1 MLPAVMLGKILEAQ
15 LLYNSAVEDQLT
27 GLKNRRGFYDFYEAY
42 ISSNDSDEHCVIM
55 CDIDFFKKFNDTY
68 GHNAGDAVL
77 RHVAN
82 VFHSNIRV
90 DDGVFRWGGEE
101 FIFLLPHT
109 DLDTAAGLAEKLR
122 KTVEDSV
129 CRFEDL
135 ELRVT
140 MSFGV
145 HTISPT
151 LNVEDNVKAADEKLY
166 QAKENGRNQVQK

>member
-1 MLPAVMLGKILEAQ
+1 
-15 LLYNSAVEDQLT
+15 
-27 GLKNRRGFYDFYEAY
+27 
-42 ISSNDSDEHCVIM
+42 M

-82 VFHSNIRV
+82 IFHSNIRV

-101 FIFLLPHT
+101 FIFLLPNT
-109 DLDTAAGLAEKLR
+109 DLDTAATLAEKLR
-122 KTVEDSV
+122 KTIEESV

-145 HTISPT
+145 HTISQE
-151 LNVEDNVKAADEKLY
+151 LDVEDNVKAADEKLY
-166 QAKENGRNQVQK
+166 QTKENGRNQVNK